1 MNRALLAITP
11 LLLLAA
17 ACGGDDDAAFSPTT
31 STTTTPTTTP
41 STTTTPTSTPDTL
54 ITPTTIAA
62 TDPLIAPR
70 SLDELLALGRPIVL
84 AHSGGEDAYP
94 SETMFAF
101 TESARAGVDMLD
113 VNLQLTLDGMLV
125 TFHDDTLERT
135 TNAAGSISAITAA
148 DLQLLDAA
156 YWFSPSC
163 GTCGDQPDAD
173 YVHRGVRTGAK
184 PPPAGYTPEDFRVPT
199 LQEVVVRFPG
209 APLNVEIKG
218 DGEQGIVT
226 AIALSSFIS
235 DNPYVADRIVV
246 SSFNDEALA
255 RFMALQPDIEVSPG
269 LGAVTEWVLNRVPLP
284 DGMRILQ
291 IPPEYEGITVID
303 AALVA
308 DSTATGYPIWVWP
321 NDRELE
327 DLESYLDF
335 LELGIAGLNINQPTL
350 AVEAVQQFTT
360 EP

>member
-1 MNRALLAITP
+1 VRRALLAITP
-11 LLLLAA
+11 LLLFA
-17 ACGGDDDAAFSPTT
+17 ACSADDTADPAPPSP
-31 STTTTPTTTP
+31 STTTP
-41 STTTTPTSTPDTL
+41 STTAPSTTAPTTS
-54 ITPTTIAA
+54 TTIAA

-84 AHSGGEDAYP
+84 AHSGGEDAFP
-94 SETMFAF
+94 SETMFSF

-135 TNAAGSISAITAA
+135 TNAAGSISAITTA

-163 GTCGDQPDAD
+163 GTCGDQPEAD
-173 YVHRGVRTGAK
+173 YVHRGVRTGAT

-199 LQEVVVRFPG
+199 LQEVVVSFPG

-226 AIALSSFIS
+226 AIALSTFIT
-235 DNPYVADRIVV
+235 DNPDVADRIVV

-303 AALVA
+303 PTLVA
-308 DSTATGYPIWVWP
+308 DSTAAGYPIWVWP
-321 NDRELE
+321 NNRDLE

-335 LELGIAGLNINQPTL
+335 LELGIAGLNINQPAM
-350 AVEAVQQFTT
+350 AVEAVQQFLSGS
-360 EP
+360 